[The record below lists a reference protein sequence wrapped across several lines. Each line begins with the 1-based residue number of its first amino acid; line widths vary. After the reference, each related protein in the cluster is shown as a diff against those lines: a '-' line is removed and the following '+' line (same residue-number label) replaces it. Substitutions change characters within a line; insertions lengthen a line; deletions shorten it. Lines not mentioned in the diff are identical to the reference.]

1 MATAREEG
9 NPCDGAQGPGGKFKK
24 WPFRR
29 TTKTTPYDRPP
40 TSIRNPSS
48 SSNENGW
55 LSKLVDPARRLITS
69 SAHRLLA
76 SVFTKRLPP
85 PPPPTPQLLDS
96 GDIIECENPTNHS
109 DKGGVAELEEIL
121 KQKTFTRQDDLNLS
135 EIDLLTS
142 LLRSRTVDITGGNE
156 EKRSERI
163 SVVSHDKKEDFLETP
178 VRENGTENH
187 LISTPVAK
195 LTVPDEDV
203 ASPAELAKAYMGSRP
218 SKVST
223 SMHGLQNQVP
233 RRDLSSPSNR
243 IFPCKSSMMSLVP
256 RSSGHVGSLGNGFMT
271 PRSRGRSAI
280 YSMARTPYSRV
291 NSSTLIKSAG
301 TDSDAFGGPLSSSQ
315 GTWEHNRISGSGQ
328 GVLKRRSSVLDNDI
342 GSVGPIRRICQKSSF
357 LSSRNLTLP
366 ASVAPLSVHVVGTS
380 SAGLDTLAVTGG
392 NSSPGT
398 SFTTVPSKSSQMA
411 SKIFQQLEMLVSP
424 GEKSPS
430 MLHGQARKNLANV
443 DSPKFLEN
451 VQDSSKVSGSRIVL
465 TDFQDSVSNEH
476 DKVKKNVSTLVS
488 LPDKQVPAVNGVD
501 SNSLMK
507 DNRPSVRA
515 ADSSGIKSVI
525 QLSQEKSQAF
535 QMSAHEDYLDLD
547 GGDYSIGATP
557 ARFGEWRDRS
567 DNSVN
572 GSKRA
577 APEAVV
583 EKPSIFSEVM
593 PISSAAVNRNPGM
606 RTSNGSPVVE
616 KNSSITFPVVQVAN
630 SSVQSAFLGSQ
641 STQAAKED
649 AFSTESSAPPMV
661 SIGEKVAPVQS
672 DAAVTTFGFAS
683 RNVGEVLSIT
693 GSSGVKLAKSSDQE
707 LDYSSSFAT
716 AAPGV
721 TNHLSEKTDRGSTMN
736 GIFRT
741 PETALTSAVSTSN
754 FKFGA
759 SADGSAV
766 NNGSFSSSSFSFS
779 SPVPS
784 LVPSN
789 GRNSSSATATNND
802 SPATATTSASAT
814 VNPTICHTSI
824 PSVETSIPSFTASPV
839 FKFSSSGDPS
849 TSGEATKSMTQD
861 TSPGNVGIFPS
872 SSTFAFT
879 CSGSSAVSS
888 TTGTTAVFSSSGN
901 SCFSGTSS
909 TITNSGS
916 GFFSSTFTT
925 VMGTGSSIFG
935 SSSST
940 ISTGSSIFGGTSLP
954 VAGTGNSTFST
965 KSAIT
970 GSGSNIFGFGA
981 PAAPTSTALTQ
992 GLNPFNAADTQASAA
1007 GTGIE
1012 TNSLSSSSGIAA
1024 GAFGSSWQAPK
1035 TATFGSSSGFSF
1047 GSSTSVS
1054 APSSAPI
1061 IFRSSTGASSISVF
1075 SFTSAAAATSSQ
1087 PVFGNTSPGLVFGST
1102 PASNNDQMED
1112 SMAED
1117 TVLASPAV
1125 VTCSQQPIS
1134 SPVSGF
1140 VFGASNPSGASP
1152 VQFGGQ
1158 TSIGATQNPSPF
1170 LASGSVEFGAGG
1182 SFSLGTGGSD
1192 KSARKFVKESNPYDG
1207 GLGAGGKFRKRPFR
1221 RTTKTTPY
1229 DRPAT
1234 SIRNPSGSGDRN
1246 GWLSRLVDPARRLIT
1261 SSAHRLFASVFTK
1274 RLPPP
1279 PPQTPQALESGSFCC
1294 ARSHH
1299 RISEID
1305 HLTSLLC
1312 SRSADIPGGN
1322 EEKRPELTS
1331 VVSHDKKEEFPK
1343 TPVREHVTENH
1354 LISTPV
1360 VGSTVIDDVVA
1371 SPAELAKAYMGSRT
1385 PKVSVS
1391 RLGLQ
1396 NQVPRGDLTC
1406 PSNKNFPSMSS
1417 TMSLVPR
1424 SSGHVG
1430 NLGNSFVTP
1439 RLRGRSAIYS
1449 MARTPYSRVNS
1460 STLLKSSGTAS
1471 DAFGGPSSTSQSAWE
1486 QKRISGSTQGVS
1498 KRRSSVLD
1506 NDIGSVGPIRRIRQK
1521 SNLLSSRNLSLP
1533 TSAGPSAHIAGNS
1546 SAALDTLAENG
1557 DNSSAGTSVTTVPS
1571 KSSQTASKIL
1581 QQLDMMVSPREKS
1594 PTKLSPSM
1602 LRGQALKSIENVDS
1616 SKFLENMQD
1625 TDKLSTALPAVC
1637 ESMSGK
1643 HDKAK
1648 ENGSTMMVALP
1659 DKAVPAVNGADSNSL
1674 IKDNNMPSVKASDSS
1689 AIKSIV
1695 PQPQQKSRAFQMS
1708 AHEDY
1713 LDLDDDDYPNGV
1725 TPAEGRGRL
1734 DNCVMESKSAAP
1746 EAMIE
1751 KASSPEVIPNSSAAF
1766 NQKPDLKTSDGP
1778 TGVEKNA
1785 GITSPVVEVAISS
1798 LQSPFFVSSSI
1809 PIANRDVVPSQSNAP
1824 HMLSIGEKVVEA
1836 KQSNGAVT
1844 SFGFASTN
1852 VGEVSYVTGSSGVK
1866 LATSSDQKPENLSSC
1881 ATTAPGTTNYLSDKT
1896 DKESNLNG
1904 IFCRTPET
1912 AITSSV
1918 STSISAGSKFKFGAS
1933 AADGSTFNNGS
1944 CASSPFSFSSPAP
1957 SPVPSNCQSSSSAT
1971 ATKNDTSAAT
1981 ITSASATANASIS
1994 FTSSPSVEASIPSFT
2009 GAPVFNIFGSTS
2021 AASSSAGTTAEVAS
2035 SGNSSS
2041 SGISSTSTN
2050 SGSGF
2055 FSSTF
2060 SPVTSTGNGIF
2071 GGTSASTSTGN
2082 GIFGGTSATTS
2093 TGTGL
2098 FGGTSAATST
2108 GNGIF
2113 GGKSATS
2120 TGSSIF
2126 GGTSLPVCGT
2136 GSIFST
2142 KTAGTATGSN
2152 VFGFSAPATST
2163 STSQSQGINP
2173 FNAVNSQ
2180 ASAAGT
2186 GIGTSSQSTPIQFSS
2201 SASSPSFGLAGN
2213 ATFSSGSSIFGSS
2226 ASVAKP
2232 FSSGS
2237 SFGIS
2242 SSSSETKSLSSSS
2255 GIAGGAFGSTWQAPK
2270 TPTFGSSSGFS
2281 FGSSTS
2287 VSAPSGTSTIFG
2299 SSTGASS
2306 SSIFSFTSAAAAT
2319 PSQPVFG
2326 NTSPGLVFGSTPSS
2340 NNDQMEDSMA
2350 EDTVQAS
2357 PAVVTF
2363 SQQPISPPAS
2373 GFVFGASNPPA
2384 AGSVPFGT
2392 QPSMAAPQNPSPFL
2406 ASGSLE
2412 FGGGGSFSLGTSG
2425 GDKSARKYVK
2435 VRKQRKK

>member
-1 MATAREEG
+1 MATAREES
-9 NPCDGAQGPGGKFKK
+9 NPYGGGLGAGGKFRNR
-24 WPFRR
+24 PFRR

-40 TSIRNPSS
+40 TSIRNPS
-48 SSNENGW
+48 
-55 LSKLVDPARRLITS
+55 
-69 SAHRLLA
+69 
-76 SVFTKRLPP
+76 
-85 PPPPTPQLLDS
+85 
-96 GDIIECENPTNHS
+96 
-109 DKGGVAELEEIL
+109 
-121 KQKTFTRQDDLNLS
+121 
-135 EIDLLTS
+135 
-142 LLRSRTVDITGGNE
+142 
-156 EKRSERI
+156 
-163 SVVSHDKKEDFLETP
+163 
-178 VRENGTENH
+178 GT
-187 LISTPVAK
+187 
-195 LTVPDEDV
+195 
-203 ASPAELAKAYMGSRP
+203 
-218 SKVST
+218 
-223 SMHGLQNQVP
+223 
-233 RRDLSSPSNR
+233 
-243 IFPCKSSMMSLVP
+243 
-256 RSSGHVGSLGNGFMT
+256 
-271 PRSRGRSAI
+271 
-280 YSMARTPYSRV
+280 
-291 NSSTLIKSAG
+291 
-301 TDSDAFGGPLSSSQ
+301 
-315 GTWEHNRISGSGQ
+315 
-328 GVLKRRSSVLDNDI
+328 
-342 GSVGPIRRICQKSSF
+342 
-357 LSSRNLTLP
+357 
-366 ASVAPLSVHVVGTS
+366 
-380 SAGLDTLAVTGG
+380 
-392 NSSPGT
+392 
-398 SFTTVPSKSSQMA
+398 
-411 SKIFQQLEMLVSP
+411 
-424 GEKSPS
+424 
-430 MLHGQARKNLANV
+430 
-443 DSPKFLEN
+443 
-451 VQDSSKVSGSRIVL
+451 
-465 TDFQDSVSNEH
+465 
-476 DKVKKNVSTLVS
+476 
-488 LPDKQVPAVNGVD
+488 
-501 SNSLMK
+501 
-507 DNRPSVRA
+507 
-515 ADSSGIKSVI
+515 
-525 QLSQEKSQAF
+525 
-535 QMSAHEDYLDLD
+535 
-547 GGDYSIGATP
+547 
-557 ARFGEWRDRS
+557 
-567 DNSVN
+567 
-572 GSKRA
+572 
-577 APEAVV
+577 
-583 EKPSIFSEVM
+583 
-593 PISSAAVNRNPGM
+593 
-606 RTSNGSPVVE
+606 
-616 KNSSITFPVVQVAN
+616 
-630 SSVQSAFLGSQ
+630 
-641 STQAAKED
+641 
-649 AFSTESSAPPMV
+649 
-661 SIGEKVAPVQS
+661 
-672 DAAVTTFGFAS
+672 
-683 RNVGEVLSIT
+683 
-693 GSSGVKLAKSSDQE
+693 
-707 LDYSSSFAT
+707 
-716 AAPGV
+716 
-721 TNHLSEKTDRGSTMN
+721 
-736 GIFRT
+736 
-741 PETALTSAVSTSN
+741 
-754 FKFGA
+754 
-759 SADGSAV
+759 
-766 NNGSFSSSSFSFS
+766 
-779 SPVPS
+779 
-784 LVPSN
+784 
-789 GRNSSSATATNND
+789 
-802 SPATATTSASAT
+802 
-814 VNPTICHTSI
+814 
-824 PSVETSIPSFTASPV
+824 
-839 FKFSSSGDPS
+839 
-849 TSGEATKSMTQD
+849 
-861 TSPGNVGIFPS
+861 
-872 SSTFAFT
+872 
-879 CSGSSAVSS
+879 
-888 TTGTTAVFSSSGN
+888 
-901 SCFSGTSS
+901 
-909 TITNSGS
+909 
-916 GFFSSTFTT
+916 
-925 VMGTGSSIFG
+925 
-935 SSSST
+935 
-940 ISTGSSIFGGTSLP
+940 
-954 VAGTGNSTFST
+954 
-965 KSAIT
+965 
-970 GSGSNIFGFGA
+970 
-981 PAAPTSTALTQ
+981 
-992 GLNPFNAADTQASAA
+992 
-1007 GTGIE
+1007 
-1012 TNSLSSSSGIAA
+1012 
-1024 GAFGSSWQAPK
+1024 
-1035 TATFGSSSGFSF
+1035 
-1047 GSSTSVS
+1047 
-1054 APSSAPI
+1054 
-1061 IFRSSTGASSISVF
+1061 
-1075 SFTSAAAATSSQ
+1075 
-1087 PVFGNTSPGLVFGST
+1087 
-1102 PASNNDQMED
+1102 
-1112 SMAED
+1112 
-1117 TVLASPAV
+1117 
-1125 VTCSQQPIS
+1125 
-1134 SPVSGF
+1134 
-1140 VFGASNPSGASP
+1140 
-1152 VQFGGQ
+1152 
-1158 TSIGATQNPSPF
+1158 
-1170 LASGSVEFGAGG
+1170 
-1182 SFSLGTGGSD
+1182 
-1192 KSARKFVKESNPYDG
+1192 
-1207 GLGAGGKFRKRPFR
+1207 
-1221 RTTKTTPY
+1221 
-1229 DRPAT
+1229 
-1234 SIRNPSGSGDRN
+1234 GDRN

-1279 PPQTPQALESGSFCC
+1279 PPQTPRALESGTNQEPRENQPEATSKVPSVVQGAIIGCENPVNHTAESGVAELEKILKQKTFT
-1294 ARSHH
+1294 R
-1299 RISEID
+1299 SEID
-1305 HLTSLLC
+1305 HLTRLLC
-1312 SRSADIPGGN
+1312 SRSADSPGAN
-1322 EEKRPELTS
+1322 EEKRPELIS

-1360 VGSTVIDDVVA
+1360 VSSTVVDDVVA

-1406 PSNKNFPSMSS
+1406 TSNKNFPSMSS

-1460 STLLKSSGTAS
+1460 STVKSSGTAS
-1471 DAFGGPSSTSQSAWE
+1471 DAFGGPSSSSQSPWE
-1486 QKRISGSTQGVS
+1486 QKRISGSTQGQVL

-1533 TSAGPSAHIAGNS
+1533 TSACPSARIAGNS
-1546 SAALDTLAENG
+1546 SAALAENG
-1557 DNSSAGTSVTTVPS
+1557 DNSSPGTSVTTVPS

-1581 QQLDMMVSPREKS
+1581 QQLDMLVSPKEKS
-1594 PTKLSPSM
+1594 PTKLSPTM
-1602 LRGQALKSIENVDS
+1602 LRGQALKSIENADS
-1616 SKFLENMQD
+1616 SFLENMQD
-1625 TDKLSTALPAVC
+1625 TDKLSGSCTALPGVC

-1674 IKDNNMPSVKASDSS
+1674 MKDNNMPSVKASDSS
-1689 AIKSIV
+1689 VIKSIV

-1713 LDLDDDDYPNGV
+1713 LDLDDDDYPNGA

-1798 LQSPFFVSSSI
+1798 LQSPFFVSSST
-1809 PIANRDVVPSQSNAP
+1809 PIADRDVVPSQSNAP

-1852 VGEVSYVTGSSGVK
+1852 VGEISSVTGSSGVK
-1866 LATSSDQKPENLSSC
+1866 LATSSDQKPENISSC

-1918 STSISAGSKFKFGAS
+1918 LTSISAGSKFKFGAS

-1957 SPVPSNCQSSSSAT
+1957 SLVPSNCQSSSSAT

-2009 GAPVFNIFGSTS
+2009 GAPVFKFSSSGDPSTSVSTLSATSGEATESKTQDTKLGNVGIFPFGSTSAFTGSGSSIFGGTS

-2041 SGISSTSTN
+2041 SGISSTVTN

-2060 SPVTSTGNGIF
+2060 SPVTSTSNGIF

-2082 GIFGGTSATTS
+2082 GIFGGTSAATS
-2093 TGTGL
+2093 TGAGL

-2113 GGKSATS
+2113 GGTSATS

-2126 GGTSLPVCGT
+2126 GGTSLPVSGT

-2142 KTAGTATGSN
+2142 KAAGMATGSN
-2152 VFGFSAPATST
+2152 VFGFSAPPTST
-2163 STSQSQGINP
+2163 STSQSQGLNP
-2173 FNAVNSQ
+2173 FNAVNTQ

-2237 SFGIS
+2237 SFGVS

-2255 GIAGGAFGSTWQAPK
+2255 GIAGGAFGSSWQAPK

-2287 VSAPSGTSTIFG
+2287 VSAPSGASTIFG

-2306 SSIFSFTSAAAAT
+2306 NSIFSFTSAAAAT

-2363 SQQPISPPAS
+2363 SQPISPPAS

-2392 QPSMAAPQNPSPFL
+2392 QPSIAAPQNPSPFL

-2425 GDKSARKYVK
+2425 DKSARKFVK

>member
-1 MATAREEG
+1 MATA
-9 NPCDGAQGPGGKFKK
+9 
-24 WPFRR
+24 
-29 TTKTTPYDRPP
+29 
-40 TSIRNPSS
+40 
-48 SSNENGW
+48 
-55 LSKLVDPARRLITS
+55 
-69 SAHRLLA
+69 
-76 SVFTKRLPP
+76 
-85 PPPPTPQLLDS
+85 
-96 GDIIECENPTNHS
+96 
-109 DKGGVAELEEIL
+109 
-121 KQKTFTRQDDLNLS
+121 
-135 EIDLLTS
+135 
-142 LLRSRTVDITGGNE
+142 
-156 EKRSERI
+156 
-163 SVVSHDKKEDFLETP
+163 
-178 VRENGTENH
+178 
-187 LISTPVAK
+187 
-195 LTVPDEDV
+195 
-203 ASPAELAKAYMGSRP
+203 
-218 SKVST
+218 
-223 SMHGLQNQVP
+223 
-233 RRDLSSPSNR
+233 
-243 IFPCKSSMMSLVP
+243 
-256 RSSGHVGSLGNGFMT
+256 
-271 PRSRGRSAI
+271 
-280 YSMARTPYSRV
+280 
-291 NSSTLIKSAG
+291 
-301 TDSDAFGGPLSSSQ
+301 
-315 GTWEHNRISGSGQ
+315 
-328 GVLKRRSSVLDNDI
+328 
-342 GSVGPIRRICQKSSF
+342 
-357 LSSRNLTLP
+357 
-366 ASVAPLSVHVVGTS
+366 
-380 SAGLDTLAVTGG
+380 
-392 NSSPGT
+392 
-398 SFTTVPSKSSQMA
+398 
-411 SKIFQQLEMLVSP
+411 
-424 GEKSPS
+424 GE
-430 MLHGQARKNLANV
+430 
-443 DSPKFLEN
+443 
-451 VQDSSKVSGSRIVL
+451 
-465 TDFQDSVSNEH
+465 
-476 DKVKKNVSTLVS
+476 
-488 LPDKQVPAVNGVD
+488 
-501 SNSLMK
+501 
-507 DNRPSVRA
+507 
-515 ADSSGIKSVI
+515 
-525 QLSQEKSQAF
+525 
-535 QMSAHEDYLDLD
+535 
-547 GGDYSIGATP
+547 
-557 ARFGEWRDRS
+557 
-567 DNSVN
+567 
-572 GSKRA
+572 
-577 APEAVV
+577 
-583 EKPSIFSEVM
+583 
-593 PISSAAVNRNPGM
+593 
-606 RTSNGSPVVE
+606 
-616 KNSSITFPVVQVAN
+616 
-630 SSVQSAFLGSQ
+630 
-641 STQAAKED
+641 
-649 AFSTESSAPPMV
+649 
-661 SIGEKVAPVQS
+661 
-672 DAAVTTFGFAS
+672 
-683 RNVGEVLSIT
+683 
-693 GSSGVKLAKSSDQE
+693 
-707 LDYSSSFAT
+707 
-716 AAPGV
+716 
-721 TNHLSEKTDRGSTMN
+721 
-736 GIFRT
+736 
-741 PETALTSAVSTSN
+741 
-754 FKFGA
+754 
-759 SADGSAV
+759 
-766 NNGSFSSSSFSFS
+766 
-779 SPVPS
+779 
-784 LVPSN
+784 
-789 GRNSSSATATNND
+789 
-802 SPATATTSASAT
+802 
-814 VNPTICHTSI
+814 
-824 PSVETSIPSFTASPV
+824 
-839 FKFSSSGDPS
+839 
-849 TSGEATKSMTQD
+849 
-861 TSPGNVGIFPS
+861 
-872 SSTFAFT
+872 
-879 CSGSSAVSS
+879 
-888 TTGTTAVFSSSGN
+888 
-901 SCFSGTSS
+901 
-909 TITNSGS
+909 
-916 GFFSSTFTT
+916 
-925 VMGTGSSIFG
+925 
-935 SSSST
+935 
-940 ISTGSSIFGGTSLP
+940 
-954 VAGTGNSTFST
+954 
-965 KSAIT
+965 
-970 GSGSNIFGFGA
+970 
-981 PAAPTSTALTQ
+981 
-992 GLNPFNAADTQASAA
+992 
-1007 GTGIE
+1007 
-1012 TNSLSSSSGIAA
+1012 
-1024 GAFGSSWQAPK
+1024 
-1035 TATFGSSSGFSF
+1035 
-1047 GSSTSVS
+1047 
-1054 APSSAPI
+1054 
-1061 IFRSSTGASSISVF
+1061 
-1075 SFTSAAAATSSQ
+1075 
-1087 PVFGNTSPGLVFGST
+1087 
-1102 PASNNDQMED
+1102 
-1112 SMAED
+1112 
-1117 TVLASPAV
+1117 
-1125 VTCSQQPIS
+1125 
-1134 SPVSGF
+1134 
-1140 VFGASNPSGASP
+1140 
-1152 VQFGGQ
+1152 
-1158 TSIGATQNPSPF
+1158 
-1170 LASGSVEFGAGG
+1170 
-1182 SFSLGTGGSD
+1182 
-1192 KSARKFVKESNPYDG
+1192 ESNPYDG

-1229 DRPAT
+1229 DRPPT
-1234 SIRNPSGSGDRN
+1234 SIRNPSGTGDRN

-1279 PPQTPQALESGSFCC
+1279 PPQTPQALESGTNQEPRENQPEATSKVPSVVQGAIIGCENPVNHTEESGVAELEKILKQKTFT
-1294 ARSHH
+1294 R
-1299 RISEID
+1299 SEID
-1305 HLTSLLC
+1305 HLTRLLC

-1322 EEKRPELTS
+1322 EEKRPELIS

-1360 VGSTVIDDVVA
+1360 VSSTVIDDVVA
-1371 SPAELAKAYMGSRT
+1371 SPAELAKAYMGNKT
-1385 PKVSVS
+1385 PKVSAS

-1471 DAFGGPSSTSQSAWE
+1471 DAFGGPSSSSQSAWE
-1486 QKRISGSTQGVS
+1486 QKRISGSTQGQVL

-1533 TSAGPSAHIAGNS
+1533 TSAGPSARIAGNS

-1557 DNSSAGTSVTTVPS
+1557 DNSSPGTSVTTVPS

-1581 QQLDMMVSPREKS
+1581 QQLDMLVSPREKS

-1625 TDKLSTALPAVC
+1625 TDKLSGSCTALPGIC

-1659 DKAVPAVNGADSNSL
+1659 NKAVPAVNGADSNSL
-1674 IKDNNMPSVKASDSS
+1674 MKDNNMPSVKASDSS
-1689 AIKSIV
+1689 VIKSIV

-1713 LDLDDDDYPNGV
+1713 LDLDDDDYPNGA

-1734 DNCVMESKSAAP
+1734 DNCLMESKSAAP
-1746 EAMIE
+1746 EAMID

-1798 LQSPFFVSSSI
+1798 LQSPLFVSSST
-1809 PIANRDVVPSQSNAP
+1809 PIADRDVVPSQSNAP

-1852 VGEVSYVTGSSGVK
+1852 VGEVSSVTGSSGIK

-1881 ATTAPGTTNYLSDKT
+1881 ATTASGTTNYLSDKT
-1896 DKESNLNG
+1896 DKESNLNA
-1904 IFCRTPET
+1904 IFCSTPET
-1912 AITSSV
+1912 AVTSSV
-1918 STSISAGSKFKFGAS
+1918 STSISAGSKFKLGAS
-1933 AADGSTFNNGS
+1933 AADVSTFNNGS
-1944 CASSPFSFSSPAP
+1944 CASSPFSFSSPVP
-1957 SPVPSNCQSSSSAT
+1957 SLVPSNCQSSSSAT
-1971 ATKNDTSAAT
+1971 ATNNDTSAAT

-2009 GAPVFNIFGSTS
+2009 GAPVFKFSSSGDPSTSVSTLSATSGEATESKTQDTKLGNVGIFPFGSTSAFTGSGSSIFGGTS
-2021 AASSSAGTTAEVAS
+2021 AASSSAGTTAEVAN

-2041 SGISSTSTN
+2041 SGISSTIMN

-2060 SPVTSTGNGIF
+2060 SPVTSTSNGIF
-2071 GGTSASTSTGN
+2071 GGSSASTSTGN

-2113 GGKSATS
+2113 GGTSATS

-2126 GGTSLPVCGT
+2126 GGTSLPVSGT

-2142 KTAGTATGSN
+2142 KAAGTATGSN

-2163 STSQSQGINP
+2163 STSQSQGLNP
-2173 FNAVNSQ
+2173 FNAVNTQ

-2226 ASVAKP
+2226 ATVAKP

-2287 VSAPSGTSTIFG
+2287 VSAPSGASSIFG

-2363 SQQPISPPAS
+2363 NQQPISPPAS

-2392 QPSMAAPQNPSPFL
+2392 QPSIAAPQNPSPFL

-2412 FGGGGSFSLGTSG
+2412 FVGGGSFSLGTSG

>member
-1 MATAREEG
+1 MATA
-9 NPCDGAQGPGGKFKK
+9 
-24 WPFRR
+24 
-29 TTKTTPYDRPP
+29 
-40 TSIRNPSS
+40 
-48 SSNENGW
+48 
-55 LSKLVDPARRLITS
+55 
-69 SAHRLLA
+69 
-76 SVFTKRLPP
+76 
-85 PPPPTPQLLDS
+85 
-96 GDIIECENPTNHS
+96 
-109 DKGGVAELEEIL
+109 
-121 KQKTFTRQDDLNLS
+121 
-135 EIDLLTS
+135 
-142 LLRSRTVDITGGNE
+142 
-156 EKRSERI
+156 
-163 SVVSHDKKEDFLETP
+163 
-178 VRENGTENH
+178 
-187 LISTPVAK
+187 
-195 LTVPDEDV
+195 
-203 ASPAELAKAYMGSRP
+203 
-218 SKVST
+218 
-223 SMHGLQNQVP
+223 
-233 RRDLSSPSNR
+233 
-243 IFPCKSSMMSLVP
+243 
-256 RSSGHVGSLGNGFMT
+256 
-271 PRSRGRSAI
+271 
-280 YSMARTPYSRV
+280 
-291 NSSTLIKSAG
+291 
-301 TDSDAFGGPLSSSQ
+301 
-315 GTWEHNRISGSGQ
+315 
-328 GVLKRRSSVLDNDI
+328 
-342 GSVGPIRRICQKSSF
+342 
-357 LSSRNLTLP
+357 
-366 ASVAPLSVHVVGTS
+366 
-380 SAGLDTLAVTGG
+380 
-392 NSSPGT
+392 
-398 SFTTVPSKSSQMA
+398 
-411 SKIFQQLEMLVSP
+411 
-424 GEKSPS
+424 GE
-430 MLHGQARKNLANV
+430 
-443 DSPKFLEN
+443 
-451 VQDSSKVSGSRIVL
+451 
-465 TDFQDSVSNEH
+465 
-476 DKVKKNVSTLVS
+476 
-488 LPDKQVPAVNGVD
+488 
-501 SNSLMK
+501 
-507 DNRPSVRA
+507 
-515 ADSSGIKSVI
+515 
-525 QLSQEKSQAF
+525 
-535 QMSAHEDYLDLD
+535 
-547 GGDYSIGATP
+547 
-557 ARFGEWRDRS
+557 
-567 DNSVN
+567 
-572 GSKRA
+572 
-577 APEAVV
+577 
-583 EKPSIFSEVM
+583 
-593 PISSAAVNRNPGM
+593 
-606 RTSNGSPVVE
+606 
-616 KNSSITFPVVQVAN
+616 
-630 SSVQSAFLGSQ
+630 
-641 STQAAKED
+641 
-649 AFSTESSAPPMV
+649 
-661 SIGEKVAPVQS
+661 
-672 DAAVTTFGFAS
+672 
-683 RNVGEVLSIT
+683 
-693 GSSGVKLAKSSDQE
+693 
-707 LDYSSSFAT
+707 
-716 AAPGV
+716 
-721 TNHLSEKTDRGSTMN
+721 
-736 GIFRT
+736 
-741 PETALTSAVSTSN
+741 
-754 FKFGA
+754 
-759 SADGSAV
+759 
-766 NNGSFSSSSFSFS
+766 
-779 SPVPS
+779 
-784 LVPSN
+784 
-789 GRNSSSATATNND
+789 
-802 SPATATTSASAT
+802 
-814 VNPTICHTSI
+814 
-824 PSVETSIPSFTASPV
+824 
-839 FKFSSSGDPS
+839 
-849 TSGEATKSMTQD
+849 
-861 TSPGNVGIFPS
+861 
-872 SSTFAFT
+872 
-879 CSGSSAVSS
+879 
-888 TTGTTAVFSSSGN
+888 
-901 SCFSGTSS
+901 
-909 TITNSGS
+909 
-916 GFFSSTFTT
+916 
-925 VMGTGSSIFG
+925 
-935 SSSST
+935 
-940 ISTGSSIFGGTSLP
+940 
-954 VAGTGNSTFST
+954 
-965 KSAIT
+965 
-970 GSGSNIFGFGA
+970 
-981 PAAPTSTALTQ
+981 
-992 GLNPFNAADTQASAA
+992 
-1007 GTGIE
+1007 
-1012 TNSLSSSSGIAA
+1012 
-1024 GAFGSSWQAPK
+1024 
-1035 TATFGSSSGFSF
+1035 
-1047 GSSTSVS
+1047 
-1054 APSSAPI
+1054 
-1061 IFRSSTGASSISVF
+1061 
-1075 SFTSAAAATSSQ
+1075 
-1087 PVFGNTSPGLVFGST
+1087 
-1102 PASNNDQMED
+1102 
-1112 SMAED
+1112 
-1117 TVLASPAV
+1117 
-1125 VTCSQQPIS
+1125 
-1134 SPVSGF
+1134 
-1140 VFGASNPSGASP
+1140 
-1152 VQFGGQ
+1152 
-1158 TSIGATQNPSPF
+1158 
-1170 LASGSVEFGAGG
+1170 
-1182 SFSLGTGGSD
+1182 
-1192 KSARKFVKESNPYDG
+1192 ESNPYDG

-1229 DRPAT
+1229 DRPPT
-1234 SIRNPSGSGDRN
+1234 SIRNPSGTGDRN

-1279 PPQTPQALESGSFCC
+1279 PPQTPQALESGTNQEPRENQPEATSKVPSVVQGAIIGCENPVNHTEESGVAELEKILKQKTFT
-1294 ARSHH
+1294 R
-1299 RISEID
+1299 SEID
-1305 HLTSLLC
+1305 HLTRLLC

-1322 EEKRPELTS
+1322 EEKRPELIS

-1360 VGSTVIDDVVA
+1360 VSSTVIDDVVA
-1371 SPAELAKAYMGSRT
+1371 SPAELAKAYMGNKT
-1385 PKVSVS
+1385 PKVSAS

-1449 MARTPYSRVNS
+1449 MARTPYSR
-1460 STLLKSSGTAS
+1460 SSGTAS
-1471 DAFGGPSSTSQSAWE
+1471 DAFGGPSSSSQSAWE
-1486 QKRISGSTQGVS
+1486 QKRISGSTQGVL

-1533 TSAGPSAHIAGNS
+1533 TSAGPSARIAGNS

-1557 DNSSAGTSVTTVPS
+1557 DNSSPGTSVTTVPS

-1581 QQLDMMVSPREKS
+1581 QQLDMLVSPREKS

-1625 TDKLSTALPAVC
+1625 TDKLSGSCTALPGIC

-1659 DKAVPAVNGADSNSL
+1659 NKAVPAVNGADSNSL
-1674 IKDNNMPSVKASDSS
+1674 MKDNNMPSVKASDSS
-1689 AIKSIV
+1689 VIKSIV

-1713 LDLDDDDYPNGV
+1713 LDLDDDDYPNGA

-1734 DNCVMESKSAAP
+1734 DNCLMESKSAAP
-1746 EAMIE
+1746 EAMID

-1798 LQSPFFVSSSI
+1798 LQSPLFVSSST
-1809 PIANRDVVPSQSNAP
+1809 PIADRGVVPSQSNAP

-1852 VGEVSYVTGSSGVK
+1852 VGEVSSVTGSSGIK

-1896 DKESNLNG
+1896 DKESNLNA
-1904 IFCRTPET
+1904 IFCSTPET
-1912 AITSSV
+1912 AVTSSV
-1918 STSISAGSKFKFGAS
+1918 STSISAGSKFKLGAS
-1933 AADGSTFNNGS
+1933 AADVSTFNNGS
-1944 CASSPFSFSSPAP
+1944 CASSPFSFSSPVP
-1957 SPVPSNCQSSSSAT
+1957 SLVPSNCQSSSSAT
-1971 ATKNDTSAAT
+1971 ATDNDTSAAT

-2009 GAPVFNIFGSTS
+2009 GAPVFKFSSSGDPSTSVSTLSATSGEATESKTQDTKLGNVGIFPFGSTSAFTGSGSSIFGGTS
-2021 AASSSAGTTAEVAS
+2021 AASSSAGTTAEVAN

-2041 SGISSTSTN
+2041 SGISSTIMN

-2060 SPVTSTGNGIF
+2060 SPMTSTSNGIF
-2071 GGTSASTSTGN
+2071 GGSSASTSTGN

-2113 GGKSATS
+2113 GGTSATS

-2126 GGTSLPVCGT
+2126 GGTSLPVSGT

-2142 KTAGTATGSN
+2142 KAAGTATGSN

-2163 STSQSQGINP
+2163 STSQSQGLNP
-2173 FNAVNSQ
+2173 FNAVNTQ

-2226 ASVAKP
+2226 ATVAKP

-2287 VSAPSGTSTIFG
+2287 VSAPSGASSIFG

-2363 SQQPISPPAS
+2363 NQQPISPPAS

-2392 QPSMAAPQNPSPFL
+2392 QPSIAAPQNPSPFL

-2412 FGGGGSFSLGTSG
+2412 FVGGGSFSLGTSG